1 MRKAERLFQI
11 LNLLRNRRT
20 VLTAAQI
27 ADTLEVS
34 ERTIYRDIQA
44 LSLSGVPIEGEAGVG
59 YRLQRHF
66 DLPPLM
72 FDHDEVESLLLGAR
86 MIRAWS
92 DRQLAA
98 SASSALNKILSV
110 LPEHL
115 RAIEETSAI
124 HVPDFQSQSAVASYS
139 EEIRKAIKKKDVI
152 AIHYTDA
159 KSEDTQRR
167 VWPLGI
173 FFWGNAWTLVAWC
186 ELRDGYRVFRLDR
199 INKYELTGERFVL
212 HESCS
217 LDHYLELQRLRYED
231 CRMFNESDNK
241 SNHKSHRKRN
251 NKGKQQ

>member
-20 VLTAAQI
+20 VLTATQI
-27 ADTLEVS
+27 AEKLEVS
-34 ERTIYRDIQA
+34 ERTIYRDVQA

-72 FDHDEVESLLLGAR
+72 FDQDEVESLLLGAR

-98 SASSALNKILSV
+98 SASSALNKILSI

-115 RAIEETSAI
+115 RAIEETTAI
-124 HVPDFQSQSAVASYS
+124 HVPDYQSQSAVASYS
-139 EEIRKAIKKKDVI
+139 EQIRKAIKKSEVI
-152 AIHYTDA
+152 EIHYTDV
-159 KSEDTQRR
+159 KNENTQRNI
-167 VWPLGI
+167 WPLGI

-186 ELRDGYRVFRLDR
+186 ELRKDYRVFRLDR
-199 INKYELTGERFVL
+199 INVYNPTGKGFTTHRE
-212 HESCS
+212 CS
-217 LDHYLELQRLRYED
+217 LDHYLELQRLRYQD
-231 CRMFNESDNK
+231 CVSTKNSTE
-241 SNHKSHRKRN
+241 
-251 NKGKQQ
+251 

>member
-27 ADTLEVS
+27 AAALEVS

-98 SASSALNKILSV
+98 SASSALNKILAV
-110 LPEHL
+110 LPAHL

-124 HVPDFQSQSAVASYS
+124 HVPDFQSQSAMAAYS
-139 EEIRKAIKKKDVI
+139 EEIRKAIKKKDII

-159 KSEDTQRR
+159 KSEATQRR
-167 VWPLGI
+167 IWPLGI

-199 INKYELTGERFVL
+199 IDKYEITGEGFDL
-212 HESCS
+212 HENCS

-231 CRMFNESDNK
+231 CIMFNEGEGQY
-241 SNHKSHRKRN
+241 
-251 NKGKQQ
+251 GKKEGGKKYDGKK

>member
-20 VLTAAQI
+20 VLTARDIGEA
-27 ADTLEVS
+27 LEVS

-72 FDHDEVESLLLGAR
+72 FDQDEVEALLLGAR

-92 DRQLAA
+92 DRQLAS
-98 SASSALNKILSV
+98 SASSALNKILSI
-110 LPEHL
+110 LPENL

-124 HVPDFQSQSAVASYS
+124 HVPEFQNQSAKAPYS
-139 EEIRKAIKKKDVI
+139 EEIRKAIKKFEIIGIK
-152 AIHYTDA
+152 YCDA
-159 KSEDTQRR
+159 KEVTTERR
-167 VWPLGI
+167 IWPLGI

-186 ELRDGYRVFRLDR
+186 ELRQGYRVFRLDR
-199 INKYELTGERFVL
+199 IGIYQPTGERFVC
-212 HESCS
+212 HASCS
-217 LDHYLELQRLRYED
+217 LEHYLEMQRIRYEACKD
-231 CRMFNESDNK
+231 QKSLWDKKEKENESDED
-241 SNHKSHRKRN
+241 
-251 NKGKQQ
+251 